1 MVNKEISFQEFKK
14 AFKTLKQNKVIGCD
28 IINSCI
34 IIDVY
39 DSIKVILFKISKAS
53 FEEAAFP
60 ENLKSQKLFQ
70 FFKKGK
76 IKMLKTNDRLLF
88 FQFFFPKYLTVSC
101 VIVCMNIS

>member
-60 ENLKSQKLFQ
+60 ENLFQ